1 MHFEPSSIM
10 TEKPSPEEVV
20 HWQRRLASQ
29 ANNRAWSISEQPAR
43 KAAEDEEMLNA
54 AHATMYFWSIVG
66 KTNSQAPAAQALG
79 ITLSP

>member
-1 MHFEPSSIM
+1 LS
-10 TEKPSPEEVV
+10 V
-20 HWQRRLASQ
+20 
-29 ANNRAWSISEQPAR
+29 SEQPAR